1 MAVRNR
7 EKHKADR
14 LPLRRRASTLR
25 VRSLGPA
32 RAGKEKTGSS
42 TLQRMRLTSLE
53 GKLALLLCAVMMC
66 GILVMAALSHWLWSS
81 WIAAAVAPLILI
93 PFALFVAR
101 NVTAPMASLLRA
113 LAGSVVSFRDGDF
126 SVSLVDR
133 RRDEF
138 GDLVRAHN
146 ELGRVLRAERQNLFQ
161 RELLLDTMVQNS
173 PTALVLLEPGE
184 HVVYANLAARA
195 LLNNG
200 KNMNGLSFAEI
211 AAECPEPLQQVL
223 GQSQDS
229 LFSVTIDREEETFH
243 LSQKTFRLQGR
254 DHRLLLIKRLTR
266 ELSRQEVQTWKKVIR
281 VISHELNNSLAPI
294 SSLAHSGRELARL
307 GEAARLTTVFDTIEE
322 RARHLH
328 GFIHGYAEF
337 ARLPQPRPERVAW
350 AGFVDQL
357 QRHYPFRLATA
368 LPEHDGWFDRGQLE
382 QALINLL
389 KNAHESGSAPHDVEI
404 AIVERGDDLRIEV
417 RDRGHGM
424 SETVLAN
431 ALLPFYSTK
440 RSGTGLGLALAREIA
455 EAHGGRIAIANRD
468 GAGLNVA
475 LTLPRG

>member
-1 MAVRNR
+1 MT
-7 EKHKADR
+7 ADGITLYPR
-14 LPLRRRASTLR
+14 LPSSRAAFL
-25 VRSLGPA
+25 
-32 RAGKEKTGSS
+32 
-42 TLQRMRLTSLE
+42 MRLTSLE
-53 GKLALLLCAVMMC
+53 GKLAALLCAAMFC
-66 GILVMAALSHWLWSS
+66 GILVVAALWHWLRSP
-81 WIAAAVAPLILI
+81 WIALLIAPLILV

-101 NVTAPMASLLRA
+101 SVTAPLASLLRA
-113 LAGSVVSFRDGDF
+113 LGGSVVSFRDGDF
-126 SVSLVDR
+126 SVSLVDE

-195 LLNNG
+195 LLNG
-200 KNMNGLSFAEI
+200 GQAMNGLSFPAI
-211 AAECPEPLQQVL
+211 VAQCPEPLLQALAQP
-223 GQSQDS
+223 QDS

-243 LSQKTFRLQGR
+243 LSQKRFRLQGR
-254 DHRLLLIKRLTR
+254 EHHLYLLKRLTR

-307 GEAARLTTVFDTIEE
+307 GDGERLDRVFDTIEE
-322 RARHLH
+322 RTRHLH
-328 GFIHGYAEF
+328 GFIRGYAEF
-337 ARLPQPRPERVAW
+337 AKLPQPRPERLAW
-350 AGFVDQL
+350 PGFLDQL
-357 QRHYPFRLATA
+357 ARHYPFQRTTS
-368 LPEHDGWFDRGQLE
+368 LPEHDGWFDRAQLE

-389 KNAHESGSAPHDVEI
+389 KNAHESGGAPQAVEL
-404 AIVERGDDLRIEV
+404 AVMERGEEVRIEV
-417 RDRGHGM
+417 RDRGQGM
-424 SETVLAN
+424 NDTVLAN

-455 EAHGGRIAIANRD
+455 EAHGGRIAIANRE
-468 GAGLNVA
+468 GGGLVVSIN
-475 LTLPRG
+475 LPQRK